1 MQMSAAKT
9 IDTITTSNWL
19 NSGKPVNIL
28 DIRPDQQRMEWH
40 IPGSIHYN
48 IYNRLQENDQSAVD
62 SINLDKNIPIITV
75 CAGGK
80 LSLVAAGLLADKGYE
95 AYSLD
100 GGMNAWSLAWN
111 EAAIS
116 FPDYTII
123 QFRRTGKGCLSY
135 LIFSG
140 NEALVVDASIDTAV
154 FENYLK
160 SINCKLVHVLETHIH
175 ADHLSRS
182 KQLAENNSCL
192 LHLPVPNKVAFN
204 YIPVSDNTIIN
215 VGAIQLRAIK
225 TPGHTVES
233 MSYLVNNEVL
243 LTGDTLLTRGVG
255 RPDLKANTE
264 EMQEKSLLLYQ
275 SLQKILQL
283 NDSII
288 VLPAHSSEPIA
299 FDRKI
304 VSTTI
309 GEARKN
315 IHLLQLTATGFIQ
328 AILQN
333 IPPTPA
339 NYLTIV
345 ERNLQGDFD
354 GNNSTGL
361 EAGANRCAVS

>member
-1 MQMSAAKT
+1 MSAAKT
-9 IDTITTSNWL
+9 IDTITTCNWL
-19 NSGKPVNIL
+19 NKGKPVNIL
-28 DIRPDQQRMEWH
+28 DIRPEQQRMEWY
-40 IPGSIHYN
+40 IPGSIHFN

-62 SINLDKNIPIITV
+62 NLYLDKNIPVITV

-80 LSLVAAGLLADKGYE
+80 LSLVAAKLLADKGYE

-135 LIFSG
+135 MIISG
-140 NEALVVDASIDTAV
+140 KEAMVVDASLNIEAY
-154 FENYLK
+154 ENYLK
-160 SINCKLVHVLETHIH
+160 TINCKLVHVLETHIH

-182 KQLAENNSCL
+182 KQLAENNTCP

-204 YIPVSDNTIIN
+204 YIPVSDNTKID
-215 VGAIQLRAIK
+215 VGTIQVRAIK
-225 TPGHTVES
+225 TPGHTVEG

-264 EMQEKSLLLYQ
+264 EMQEKSILLFQ

-283 NDSII
+283 NDNII
-288 VLPAHSSEPIA
+288 VLPAHSSEPVA
-299 FDRKI
+299 FDRKPI
-304 VSTTI
+304 ATTI

-315 IHLLQLTATGFIQ
+315 IPLLQLTATGFSK

-345 ERNLQGDFD
+345 ERNLEGDFD